1 MKRMFQRVNLLA
13 QEAQKTN
20 VRLMIDAEQT
30 YFQPAVSRITMEM
43 MRIFNKEKTVVM
55 NTYQCYL
62 KVRAFELNFQKWLLR
77 FIF

>member
-1 MKRMFQRVNLLA
+1 
-13 QEAQKTN
+13 
-20 VRLMIDAEQT
+20 MIDAEQT